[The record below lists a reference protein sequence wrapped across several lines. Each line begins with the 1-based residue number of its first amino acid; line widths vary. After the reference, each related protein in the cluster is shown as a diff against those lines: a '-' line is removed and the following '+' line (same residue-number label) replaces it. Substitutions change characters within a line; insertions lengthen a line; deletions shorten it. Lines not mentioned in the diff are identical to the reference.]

1 MVSVQG
7 PRHMVH
13 ESLLDASILLIGNVK
28 KASAAIQDIL
38 THTGFTVRSSAKV
51 SAVQSTEG
59 AMPDLII
66 LDRPALDMGSAE
78 ILDQLDNN
86 ERIQEIPLLFVG
98 PQGDIPLKE
107 EAFAVGA
114 ADWLDAPVQEFELLA
129 KIATHLE
136 LHRMRNSQ
144 IQLTH
149 ELADARE
156 QAETAIRGRSK
167 FLSYMSHELRTPLNA
182 ILGFSRLMERNPNLT
197 ATQVENLGLIYQSG
211 ENLLRLINDALEMS
225 KIDTGNE
232 TLNPTVIDLPR
243 LVQGVVVMFQSRAA
257 EQGLSISL
265 NLAPNIPRFVMCD
278 ERRLQQI
285 LVNLVGNSLKFSNEG
300 EIEIEVRNR
309 SEETPF
315 QTNHPGQSEGP
326 CDLVFE
332 IRDTGPGISPDEK
345 DRIFQP
351 FYKGQHSAGKRG
363 TGLGLTISRK
373 LARMMSGDITAAN
386 CRDRGACFTFSAC
399 VESATA
405 EATLSKD
412 PLERIVGIK
421 TGDAGNRVLVVDDDN
436 TSRMLLSKI
445 LENVGLEVEKAG
457 NGEEAVEMFSR
468 WRPDIVFMD
477 MQMPKM
483 DGLTATR
490 HIKSTDNGRQTPIIA
505 LTAQTFEEDRQKIL
519 SAGCDDYLRKPFD
532 EQQLFKLM
540 GKHLDVTLIRDNSA
554 PPESPPPK
562 ETAIDMGTMIK
573 LPTPLLT
580 ELRKAALELDLESV
594 KNCLKQFQSSHP
606 ALGASLS
613 SLADAFRFEEIYN
626 LCDGALKAKS

>member
-78 ILDQLDNN
+78 ILDQLDSD
-86 ERIQEIPLLFVG
+86 ERIQKIPLLFVG

-107 EAFAVGA
+107 EAFAAGA

-144 IQLTH
+144 IQLAH

-225 KIDTGNE
+225 KIDTANE
-232 TLNPTVIDLPR
+232 KLNPTVIDLPR

-257 EQGLSISL
+257 EKGLSISL

-278 ERRLQQI
+278 ERKLQQI

-300 EIEIEVRNR
+300 EIEIQVRNR

-315 QTNHPGQSEGP
+315 QTNRPGQSEGP
-326 CDLVFE
+326 SDLVFE

-373 LARMMSGDITAAN
+373 FARMMGGEITAAN
-386 CRDRGACFTFSAC
+386 CRDRGACFTFNVC
-399 VESATA
+399 FESATA

-445 LENVGLEVEKAG
+445 LANVGLEVENAE

-477 MQMPKM
+477 VQMPKM

-490 HIKSTDNGRQTPIIA
+490 HIKSTDNGCQTPIIA

-519 SAGCDDYLRKPFD
+519 SAGCNDYLRKPFD

-540 GKHLDVTLIRDNSA
+540 GKHLDVTFIRDNSA
-554 PPESPPPK
+554 PPASPPPK
-562 ETAIDMGTMIK
+562 ETTVDIDTMVK
-573 LPTPLLT
+573 LPTPLLA

-594 KNCLKQFQSSHP
+594 KDCLNQFQTAHP